1 MNPEER
7 LKIQKNYSYLLD
19 ELHTDDVADNLFSN
33 FVISHDNLQRVH
45 SKKTDKDK
53 ARCLI
58 DILLRT
64 ENSFGPFLKEIE
76 FSRPDLAKKI
86 MMTDVSEEL
95 YKESCGENTDRSS
108 EILTAMAQ
116 STEASTSR
124 GGHNLRLR
132 KSLKD
137 ITNYND
143 HIERKDV
150 CLQVKSKHL
159 DTKYNKF
166 LEFNEEDGAPI
177 KKRKT
182 EPSPILLNELKDPGQ
197 RVTVSAKVLSL
208 LQEPE
213 EMEIYGTKKTT
224 KSEFLIADHTKG
236 VVLTVWEDDFD
247 KIKTGESY
255 IFGNL
260 STRHYKKM
268 VKLTTTP
275 DTTIT
280 LVAHLQSLEESENIG
295 KIVGAFVEI
304 DKKCKT
310 CLKVIAQSNLGE
322 PVTKCLKCNRK
333 HRTELLLD
341 DIQADIRFQ
350 FEKSEI
356 KLTILKGPLRR
367 FLTNNNQ
374 TDLLQTAGDL
384 EDFLI
389 NLPAVKLQYL
399 SENVTLIERHEIL
412 SF

>member
-1 MNPEER
+1 MNPEQR

-19 ELHTDDVADNLFSN
+19 ELHTDDIVDNLFSN
-33 FVISHDNLQRVH
+33 IVISHDDLQRVH

-58 DILLRT
+58 DILIRT
-64 ENSFGPFLKEIE
+64 ENSFGPLLKEIE
-76 FSRPDLAKKI
+76 SSRSDLAKKI

-95 YKESCGENTDRSS
+95 NKE
-108 EILTAMAQ
+108 

-132 KSLKD
+132 KSLND
-137 ITNYND
+137 ITNFNA
-143 HIERKDV
+143 HMERKDD
-150 CLQVKSKHL
+150 CLPVKSKNIQRVSSQQEDGHVV
-159 DTKYNKF
+159 TKLNKF
-166 LEFNEEDGAPI
+166 MEFKEEDRAPI
-177 KKRKT
+177 KKRKIA

-197 RVTVSAKVLSL
+197 RVTVLSKVLSL

-213 EMEIYGTKKTT
+213 ETEIYGKKKTT

-255 IFGNL
+255 RFGNL

-280 LVAHLQSLEESENIG
+280 PIAHLQSLEDSENIG
-295 KIVGAFVEI
+295 KIVGASVEI
-304 DKKCKT
+304 DKKCNT
-310 CLKVIAQSNLGE
+310 CYKVIAESNLGKH
-322 PVTKCLKCNRK
+322 VTKCPKCNWK
-333 HRTELLLD
+333 QTTELLLD
-341 DIQADIRFQ
+341 DIQAGIRFQ
-350 FEKSEI
+350 VEKSEI
-356 KLTILKGPLRR
+356 KLTIFKGPLRR
-367 FLTNNNQ
+367 FLTNNSQ

-399 SENVTLIERHEIL
+399 SEIVTQIERH
-412 SF
+412 

>member
-1 MNPEER
+1 M
-7 LKIQKNYSYLLD
+7 
-19 ELHTDDVADNLFSN
+19 FS
-33 FVISHDNLQRVH
+33 SQ
-45 SKKTDKDK
+45 
-53 ARCLI
+53 
-58 DILLRT
+58 
-64 ENSFGPFLKEIE
+64 
-76 FSRPDLAKKI
+76 
-86 MMTDVSEEL
+86 
-95 YKESCGENTDRSS
+95 
-108 EILTAMAQ
+108 
-116 STEASTSR
+116 
-124 GGHNLRLR
+124 
-132 KSLKD
+132 
-137 ITNYND
+137 
-143 HIERKDV
+143 
-150 CLQVKSKHL
+150 
-159 DTKYNKF
+159 
-166 LEFNEEDGAPI
+166 
-177 KKRKT
+177 
-182 EPSPILLNELKDPGQ
+182 
-197 RVTVSAKVLSL
+197 VTVSAKVLSL

-213 EMEIYGTKKTT
+213 ETEIYGTKKTT

-310 CLKVIAQSNLGE
+310 CLKVIAESNLGE
-322 PVTKCLKCNRK
+322 PVTKCLMCKWK

-341 DIQADIRFQ
+341 DIQAGIRFQ

-412 SF
+412 PF

>member
-1 MNPEER
+1 MNPEQR

-19 ELHTDDVADNLFSN
+19 ELRTDDIVDNLFSN
-33 FVISHDNLQRVH
+33 VVISHDDLQRVH

-58 DILLRT
+58 DILIRT
-64 ENSFGPFLKEIE
+64 ENSFGPLLKEIE
-76 FSRPDLAKKI
+76 SSRSDLAKKI

-95 YKESCGENTDRSS
+95 NKE
-108 EILTAMAQ
+108 

-132 KSLKD
+132 KSLND
-137 ITNYND
+137 IANFNA
-143 HIERKDV
+143 HMERKDD
-150 CLQVKSKHL
+150 CLPVKSKNIQRVSSQQEDGHVV
-159 DTKYNKF
+159 TKLNKF
-166 LEFNEEDGAPI
+166 MEFKEEDRAPI
-177 KKRKT
+177 KKRKIA

-197 RVTVSAKVLSL
+197 RVTVLAKVLSL

-213 EMEIYGTKKTT
+213 ETEIYGKKKTT

-255 IFGNL
+255 RFGNL

-280 LVAHLQSLEESENIG
+280 PIAHLQSLVDSENIG

-304 DKKCKT
+304 DKKCNS
-310 CLKVIAQSNLGE
+310 CYKVIAESNLGKH
-322 PVTKCLKCNRK
+322 VTKCPKCNWK
-333 HRTELLLD
+333 QTTELLLD
-341 DIQADIRFQ
+341 DIQAGIRFQ
-350 FEKSEI
+350 VEKSEI
-356 KLTILKGPLRR
+356 KLTIFKGPLRR
-367 FLTNNNQ
+367 FLTNNSR
-374 TDLLQTAGDL
+374 TDSLQTAGDL

-399 SENVTLIERHEIL
+399 SEIVTQIERH
-412 SF
+412 